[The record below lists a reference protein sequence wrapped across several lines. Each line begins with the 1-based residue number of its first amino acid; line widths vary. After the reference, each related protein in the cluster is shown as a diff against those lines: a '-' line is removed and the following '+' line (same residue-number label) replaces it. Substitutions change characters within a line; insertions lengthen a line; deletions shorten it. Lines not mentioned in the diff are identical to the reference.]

1 MWLES
6 VDGRCWW
13 RNVVVICCY
22 CWVAIYS
29 NLWELKLA
37 TLLKVTTYDFKADLL
52 VTDSSGQAL
61 HDEKVTKCLHI
72 QKLREIL
79 LQCYSKNI
87 RFMEMFR
94 LFEFCWVLFTFWG
107 NLSSYLFGGRFPD
120 RNNMWCFS
128 EVSTAAPRYSSLE
141 ADEFDEGSA
150 AEEADASVTR
160 SSWSGGRFI
169 FVWPKAYTLWTS
181 ISSNTSQMQVQIVDW
196 RVSSKH
202 HLLEVDSQFF
212 FEDVTSPRPIQH
224 VDFPCYMYQGSSL
237 RTSYLLI
244 LDFPFS
250 DNL

>member
-1 MWLES
+1 MCIVNPTSDNIDLTHGPWTNGLWPGTLFLLALHAEQLQWIHFQLDQYSILMWLES

-22 CWVAIYS
+22 CWIAIYS

-37 TLLKVTTYDFKADLL
+37 TLLKVTTYDFKADLF

-79 LQCYSKNI
+79 LHCYSKNI
-87 RFMEMFR
+87 RFMEIFR

-107 NLSSYLFGGRFPD
+107 NLSSYPFGGRFPD

-160 SSWSGGRFI
+160 SSWSGGR
-169 FVWPKAYTLWTS
+169 LWFLFG
-181 ISSNTSQMQVQIVDW
+181 Q
-196 RVSSKH
+196 K
-202 HLLEVDSQFF
+202 
-212 FEDVTSPRPIQH
+212 PIHCEQA
-224 VDFPCYMYQGSSL
+224 
-237 RTSYLLI
+237 
-244 LDFPFS
+244 
-250 DNL
+250 